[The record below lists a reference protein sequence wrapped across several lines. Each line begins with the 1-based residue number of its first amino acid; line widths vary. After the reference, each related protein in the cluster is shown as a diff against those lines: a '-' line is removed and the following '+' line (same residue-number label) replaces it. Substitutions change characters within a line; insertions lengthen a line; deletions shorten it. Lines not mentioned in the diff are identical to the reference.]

1 MWGLGY
7 GLVTI
12 IFRVIDWDIINTDH
26 HQQMNPARHRAGFL
40 ISDTMCY
47 IITICRRGRRYQC
60 LGHDTSELTAKEEA
74 FAQAYVLGGC
84 SDATAAWR
92 IAHPLSKAKPETQY
106 NKASQMLKKGE
117 VKDRIIQLQEVKMEK
132 AEKDFKIDAG
142 YVLRRFKEIDDLDIL
157 DIMEDDLS
165 AFKPISEWPKS
176 WRTSISGI
184 DVKKIIQGKDEPVE
198 MIIEKIK
205 WPDKLKNLELLGKH
219 INVNAFAKE
228 EDKGAA
234 DSIADSLA
242 KLIENLPS

>member
-1 MWGLGY
+1 M
-7 GLVTI
+7 
-12 IFRVIDWDIINTDH
+12 
-26 HQQMNPARHRAGFL
+26 
-40 ISDTMCY
+40 
-47 IITICRRGRRYQC
+47 
-60 LGHDTSELTAKEEA
+60 SELTAKEEA

-117 VKDRIIQLQEVKMEK
+117 VKDRVIQLQEIKMEK

-165 AFKPISEWPKS
+165 AFKPISEWPKV

-184 DVKKIIQGKDEPVE
+184 DVKKIIQGKDEPIE

-219 INVNAFAKE
+219 ISVNAFVRE
-228 EDKGAA
+228 EGADKNQQITNITVEVVGANK
-234 DSIADSLA
+234 DNSD
-242 KLIENLPS
+242 